1 MFHKTTDYAFTVKE
15 EVIDLIRITTTD
27 DIGEN
32 IDWNNQHWN
41 MSLYFTVYEDIE
53 RFKTDKT
60 FKNILTKGYVQ
71 I

>member
-32 IDWNNQHWN
+32 IDWNNQH
-41 MSLYFTVYEDIE
+41 
-53 RFKTDKT
+53 
-60 FKNILTKGYVQ
+60 
-71 I
+71 